1 MIQRK
6 IPLIAAGLL
15 CFFQPQFFAQG
26 GADSE
31 DSEDISAQFDDFD
44 SLFDDAEDVSAPI
57 VTEEK
62 SPTGSYNIP
71 IGTLKFPIEVSG
83 DLDAELG
90 LAFRREDG
98 SNDATVYFDFQ
109 NYIYF
114 TTRPDKYLALK
125 AVVKTQMP
133 DSDDITE
140 AAEDGQTNYFYI
152 YEMYFD
158 YLMFDR
164 IYITAG
170 KKKSV
175 WGNIRLFSNT
185 DDYENDTDAL
195 YTNILYDSRIH
206 ISGIVKIPIGNHTF
220 TAIGMYKGGGDSAG
234 TKDMSFAASAEFV
247 FFNTSVNFFGRRF
260 PLTYGSNSDQHQ
272 LPILGVELKRTILGF
287 DLYAQELTRVVSGE
301 NFLNFFKSKFEE
313 RDVFDKMISTAG
325 VYRIWNENTPYFG
338 FNFEFQNIYRRHRDE
353 DTDKF
358 TNRFALYCG
367 VAKLGPK
374 KDIGIGFQWNHNIT
388 DNSGFIKSGVI
399 ISSFLPHCDWRNGFE
414 YEYGADFDS
423 YKLTVGSYLRI
434 SLDY

>member
-31 DSEDISAQFDDFD
+31 DSEDINAQFDDFD
-44 SLFDDAEDVSAPI
+44 SLFDDAEDVFAPI

-71 IGTLKFPIEVSG
+71 IGTLKLPIEVSG

-247 FFNTSVNFFGRRF
+247 FFNTSINFFGRRF
-260 PLTYGSNSDQHQ
+260 PLAYGSNSDQHQ

-287 DLYAQELTRVVSGE
+287 DLYAQELTRVVSGK
-301 NFLNFFKSKFEE
+301 NFLNFFKSKFED
-313 RDVFDKMISTAG
+313 RDVFNKIISTAG

-353 DTDKF
+353 DMDKF

-414 YEYGADFDS
+414 CKYGADFDS